1 MCINTAPCLYF
12 LNLSLRRS
20 RHSGVNM
27 VTNRKQCQEGGT
39 KTVPTAVS
47 ELEKADSAA
56 PCRVFVN
63 RRTDLD
69 TLVFQTVTDYDQKD
83 GLFTLGLFA
92 AIDKNNPMKMPST
105 VSKKKFILSAPHVH
119 HMDKHDRRSVC
130 VCDAYYCSNHV

>member
-92 AIDKNNPMKMPST
+92 AIDKNNPMKMTST
-105 VSKKKFILSAPHVH
+105 VSKKKF
-119 HMDKHDRRSVC
+119 MR
-130 VCDAYYCSNHV
+130 

>member
-1 MCINTAPCLYF
+1 
-12 LNLSLRRS
+12 
-20 RHSGVNM
+20 M
-27 VTNRKQCQEGGT
+27 VTDRKQCQKGGT

-92 AIDKNNPMKMPST
+92 AIDKNNPMKMTST
-105 VSKKKFILSAPHVH
+105 VSKKKFMRWTFKCAHGAGGCKKKS
-119 HMDKHDRRSVC
+119 
-130 VCDAYYCSNHV
+130 